1 MALINLKCGNN
12 LFQANIDQLV
22 IAGWTG
28 RNRDAVEHHIQELEK
43 IGVARPKTIPCF
55 YRVAEYLL
63 STKSTFQFC
72 GPDSSGEVEYVIF
85 SLPNGLFIGLG
96 SDHTDRK
103 VEAYGV
109 TVSKQMCPK
118 PIASEVW
125 SFESL
130 KDHWDQLITRSWVTK
145 NGVRELYQEGAL
157 GRMLTPQDLIFKYT
171 GNSQLP
177 VGTAMFCGTHS
188 VLGEIGGGEIFEIE
202 LFDPVTNLSIK
213 HAYGSQILEIV
224 D

>member
-1 MALINLKCGNN
+1 MALVHLQCGKEI
-12 LFQANIDQLV
+12 FEAKIEQLV

-28 RNRDAVEHHIQELEK
+28 RNKEAVEHHIHELEK

-55 YRVAEYLL
+55 YRVAEYLI
-63 STKSTFQFC
+63 STNTEFQFT
-72 GPDSSGEVEYVIF
+72 GADSSGEVEYVIF
-85 SLPNGLFIGLG
+85 SLPHGLFIGVG

-118 PIASEVW
+118 PVAKEVW
-125 SFESL
+125 SFETI
-130 KDHWDQLITRSWVTK
+130 KNHWDQLITRSWVTR

-157 GRMLTPQDLIFKYT
+157 SRMLTPQDLITQYT
-171 GNSQLP
+171 GTTQLP
-177 VGTAMFCGTHS
+177 VGTVMFCGTHS
-188 VLGEIGGGEIFEIE
+188 VLGEIGGGEQFEIE

-213 HAYGSQILEIV
+213 HAYHSQILEIV